1 MKQAN
6 WFKLKEAKRNFF
18 KVVISPDF
26 FDMSKTEFPEGI
38 ACFSA
43 IFYAE
48 EAEENLKQCER
59 FIQEAVASLIEKSK
73 EKSVDPAESLADY
86 CQANM
91 KDCFVREY
99 GAADFE
105 HEKMFYHPRFVHPHS
120 DMAEEAFTH
129 GIPLSFQNENIED
142 ARVLCVQLN
151 KLLLEISK
159 AHLKFIQA

>member
-6 WFKLKEAKRNFF
+6 WFKLKEVNPNFF
-18 KVVISPDF
+18 NVVIAPDF
-26 FDMSKTEFPEGI
+26 FDVSKTDFPQGI
-38 ACFSA
+38 PCFSTL
-43 IFYAE
+43 FYAE
-48 EAEENLKQCER
+48 EAKENLEQCER
-59 FIQEAVASLIEKSK
+59 FIQEAVASLLEQSQ
-73 EKSVDPAESLADY
+73 EQGVDPVESLSNY
-86 CQANM
+86 CQANI

-142 ARVLCVQLN
+142 ARELCVQLN
-151 KLLLEISK
+151 QLLLEISK